1 MEIKY
6 IHSFL
11 SNLPSII
18 FMIFVLLKSYT
29 MIISLTIVV
38 SLVALVKELSNYLP
52 KDSALY
58 RLTRRPEKGL
68 FCGLSCLEKKT
79 SISDPGFPSGHV
91 AFITFYTLC
100 LPSYS
105 VLYTIIKGLLILL
118 VSYNRLKSGCH
129 TILQVIGGIVFGGY
143 LQRFIML

>member
-1 MEIKY
+1 MY

-18 FMIFVLLKSYT
+18 FIILVLQKSYI
-29 MIISLTIVV
+29 MMLSLTIVV
-38 SLVALVKELSNYLP
+38 ALVALVKELSNHLS
-52 KDSALY
+52 KGSALY
-58 RLTRRPEKGL
+58 NLTRRPENGL
-68 FCGLSCLEKKT
+68 YCGVSCLEKKT

-91 AFITFYTLC
+91 AFITFYALC

-105 VLYTIIKGLLILL
+105 LVYTIIKGVLILS
-118 VSYNRLKSGCH
+118 VSFNRLKTGCH

-143 LQRFIML
+143 LQRFIIQ